1 MEYSLQNFIKKRPKT
16 KIVCTIGPSSS
27 EVKILKKMIS
37 EGMSVARL
45 NLSHGTIDEHKKYVS
60 NARQAAKELS
70 APIGILID
78 IPGPKYRVGKIT
90 GGSID
95 LKRGQKIVI
104 GNETDLNEKAIKLK
118 VWPEGISK
126 EVGKSKQIFLDDG
139 LIKLSIDS
147 KKGKNIFCSVLNN
160 ANLKS
165 NKSVT
170 IPGSV
175 NKLDYFTNETKDGL
189 KFAKKVNATF
199 VGLSFI
205 RNSNDIKK
213 VKKFYSKSN
222 FRPQFVSK
230 IELPSS
236 VPHLK
241 EIVQESDGVMVARGD
256 LGVQLPIE
264 KVPGIQK
271 KIIKE
276 SNIQGKPVIT
286 ATQML
291 ESMIESP
298 SPTRAEATDIHN
310 AVMDGTDA
318 IMLSAETSIG
328 KYPVESVINMA
339 KISSEAE
346 LNYNYEYYL
355 EKKSNSMDFSS
366 VDDAIAYNACKT
378 SNLVDAK
385 TILAF
390 TESGSTAGRV
400 SSFRPKAFIIG
411 LIQGENI
418 ETLLLRWGVIPIHA
432 SKFKNVQDMFKL
444 GSKVSLETGLAK
456 KNDLVV
462 VIAGMPIGIPG
473 NTNLMRVI
481 QLPEH

>member
-1 MEYSLQNFIKKRPKT
+1 
-16 KIVCTIGPSSS
+16 
-27 EVKILKKMIS
+27 
-37 EGMSVARL
+37 
-45 NLSHGTIDEHKKYVS
+45 
-60 NARQAAKELS
+60 
-70 APIGILID
+70 
-78 IPGPKYRVGKIT
+78 
-90 GGSID
+90 
-95 LKRGQKIVI
+95 
-104 GNETDLNEKAIKLK
+104 
-118 VWPEGISK
+118 
-126 EVGKSKQIFLDDG
+126 
-139 LIKLSIDS
+139 
-147 KKGKNIFCSVLNN
+147 
-160 ANLKS
+160 
-165 NKSVT
+165 
-170 IPGSV
+170 
-175 NKLDYFTNETKDGL
+175 
-189 KFAKKVNATF
+189 
-199 VGLSFI
+199 
-205 RNSNDIKK
+205 
-213 VKKFYSKSN
+213 
-222 FRPQFVSK
+222 
-230 IELPSS
+230 
-236 VPHLK
+236 
-241 EIVQESDGVMVARGD
+241 
-256 LGVQLPIE
+256 
-264 KVPGIQK
+264 
-271 KIIKE
+271 
-276 SNIQGKPVIT
+276 
-286 ATQML
+286 
-291 ESMIESP
+291 
-298 SPTRAEATDIHN
+298 
-310 AVMDGTDA
+310 MDGTDA

-481 QLPEH
+481 QLPEY